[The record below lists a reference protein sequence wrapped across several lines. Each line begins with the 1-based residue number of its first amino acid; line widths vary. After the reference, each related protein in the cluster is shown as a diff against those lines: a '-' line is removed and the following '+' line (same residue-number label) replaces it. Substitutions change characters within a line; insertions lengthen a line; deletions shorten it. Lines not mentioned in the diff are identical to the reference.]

1 MSSAQVQ
8 GHENEEWYPTWEW
21 VRRPQGATSHDAEEL
36 REGFWVQE
44 GDEEEQLAP
53 LDPLWLEMEAV
64 GELREVLPSVLLIIA
79 TTTAAAS
86 WSHRPTG
93 ASCCY
98 PSHSERGTLRP
109 RRLGELFEASEVV
122 SDRSGF
128 EPPAPEDSLSAWVIY
143 SYFLLQPKKEAR
155 GLAGAASCSVKT
167 RAES

>member
-1 MSSAQVQ
+1 MVP
-8 GHENEEWYPTWEW
+8 YLRV
-21 VRRPQGATSHDAEEL
+21 VRGLQGATSHDAEEL

-44 GDEEEQLAP
+44 GDKEEQLAP

-98 PSHSERGTLRP
+98 PSHSKRDA
-109 RRLGELFEASEVV
+109 EAQETW
-122 SDRSGF
+122 G
-128 EPPAPEDSLSAWVIY
+128 AL
-143 SYFLLQPKKEAR
+143 R
-155 GLAGAASCSVKT
+155 GLRGSQ
-167 RAES
+167 